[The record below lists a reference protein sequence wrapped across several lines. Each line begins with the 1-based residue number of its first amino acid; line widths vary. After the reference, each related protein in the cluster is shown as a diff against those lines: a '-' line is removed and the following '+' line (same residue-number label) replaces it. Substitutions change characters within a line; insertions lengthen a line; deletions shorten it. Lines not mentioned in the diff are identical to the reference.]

1 MEKTLGD
8 EEVSFLPPLLGYS
21 FHRSLRVDS
30 SGNIPRITKNKTD
43 RADLRFLYS
52 STGSFDIPN
61 ACILFYTC
69 VIIII
74 RTAIKLS
81 SCPTPFHLFL
91 SIVQSSSL
99 MQKLLRERWGSRG
112 IRDWKKHTSTRAGR
126 VHVNMYGF
134 PMCLPRRPKLSG

>member
-1 MEKTLGD
+1 M
-8 EEVSFLPPLLGYS
+8 PPLLGYS

-99 MQKLLRERWGSRG
+99 MQEHPPGQMRKSWYKRL
-112 IRDWKKHTSTRAGR
+112 KKSTQA
-126 VHVNMYGF
+126 HAPAEYT
-134 PMCLPRRPKLSG
+134 

>member
-74 RTAIKLS
+74 STAIKL
-81 SCPTPFHLFL
+81 LL
-91 SIVQSSSL
+91 SNTFPLVSL
-99 MQKLLRERWGSRG
+99 NCAKLL
-112 IRDWKKHTSTRAGR
+112 TYARAS
-126 VHVNMYGF
+126 
-134 PMCLPRRPKLSG
+134 SGTDEEVVV